1 MWPIINFLWGNENG
15 PPSGL
20 KGTIRKKKLLY
31 DCHVMSHYFYHWF
44 YSTQRN
50 FLCQKQG
57 KKDVN
62 IGKETT
68 FSKSIRNT
76 NIYIDDLRTNAKL

>member
-1 MWPIINFLWGNENG
+1 MWPIINFLWGKENG

-20 KGTIRKKKLLY
+20 KGTIGKK
-31 DCHVMSHYFYHWF
+31 CHVMSHYFHHWF

-62 IGKETT
+62 IGKET

-76 NIYIDDLRTNAKL
+76 NIYIDDLRTNVKL